1 MYASTCGVVGE
12 IPLLYQKNSHRWFDA
27 TGTRQGGQFGWGGL
41 LLKCNGGVQRLA
53 QYGWQSYVACKGIS
67 QLNCERDI
75 SSRYESRS

>member
-1 MYASTCGVVGE
+1 MHASVCGAVGE
-12 IPLLYQKNSHRWFDA
+12 IPLLQQENSHRCFVG
-27 TGTRQGGQFGWGGL
+27 TGTRYGGQFGWGGL
-41 LLKCNGGVQRLA
+41 LLKRNGGVQRLA